1 MTMLNKYMKEIGEYP
16 LLTADE
22 EKELMKKFKSIY
34 K

>member
-22 EKELMKKFKSIY
+22 EKELAYQM
-34 K
+34 